1 MSVLVGLTVQTF
13 GTSAPPATV
22 ILQGQ
27 SRTMS
32 EVFPHLFSIFLV
44 LGTLVGIVVL
54 SYMVY
59 VAVRYRADGETDEL
73 KDSPQL
79 GELPEG
85 GGDGRKLAVSLTL
98 SAIIVIALISYAWFL
113 LMGVEGG
120 PPEVSGE
127 PNSDKPLSVTVVG
140 EQFAWKYIYPNG
152 NSSYTLRVPDDRPI
166 ELTITSSDVMHTY
179 GIPKYDLKTDA
190 IPAQNTTT
198 WFNPDETETVE
209 ANCYELCGTGHS
221 EMTSE
226 VIIMDGAEFD
236 RWYAQTTS
244 DATPTPNESTTEGAH
259 AMDHPQSR
267 LAHNHV
273 LV

>member
-13 GTSAPPATV
+13 GIGASPAPV

-27 SRTMS
+27 SRTMD
-32 EVFPHLFSIFLV
+32 EVFPHLFSIFLI

-59 VAVRYRADGETDEL
+59 VGVRYRSDGTTDERA
-73 KDSPQL
+73 DSPQL

-113 LMGVEGG
+113 LLGVEGG

-127 PNSDKPLSVTVVG
+127 PSTDEPLSVTVVG
-140 EQFAWKYIYPNG
+140 EQFSWKYIYPNG
-152 NSSYTLRVPDDRPI
+152 NTAYTLRVPNDRPVA
-166 ELTITSSDVMHTY
+166 LTVTSSDVMHTY
-179 GIPKYDLKTDA
+179 GIPEYDLKTDA
-190 IPAQNTTT
+190 IPAQNTTI
-198 WFNPDETETVE
+198 WFNPNETGTVE
-209 ANCYELCGTGHS
+209 AHCYELCGTGHS

-226 VIIMDGAEFD
+226 VIIMDGAAFD
-236 RWYAQTTS
+236 GWYAQSTS
-244 DATPTPNESTTEGAH
+244 DATPTPNESTDKVAY
-259 AMDHPQSR
+259 AIDRPQSE
-267 LAHNHV
+267 LADNYV